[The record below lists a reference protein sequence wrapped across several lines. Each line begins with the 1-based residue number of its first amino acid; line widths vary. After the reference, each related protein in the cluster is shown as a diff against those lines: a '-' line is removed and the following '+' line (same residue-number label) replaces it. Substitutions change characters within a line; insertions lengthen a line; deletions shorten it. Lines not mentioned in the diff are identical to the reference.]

1 MKQSFYFPITAAF
14 FTIIA
19 FITLISACHKPVG
32 DISIPNLWLF
42 THLEK
47 IGSDPPAFPYITD
60 TLEIKVLFGP
70 IGLMDVQ
77 SFCNTGTGK
86 YDYQG
91 ASLSLTDLA
100 MTEIHCESFEP
111 LAWEAIFEYNLV
123 NAEYFLIEDKELII
137 LTAAVY
143 HLHFRLIE

>member
-1 MKQSFYFPITAAF
+1 MM
-14 FTIIA
+14 
-19 FITLISACHKPVG
+19 ISACNKEEG
-32 DISIPNLWLF
+32 EITIQNQWLF

-47 IGSDPPAFPYITD
+47 IGSDPPAFTYITD

-86 YDYQG
+86 YSYQG
-91 ASLSLTDLA
+91 ASLSIKDLA
-100 MTEIHCESFEP
+100 MTEIHCESYEP
-111 LAWEAIFEYNLV
+111 LDWEAIFEYNLV

-137 LTAAVY
+137 LTEANY
-143 HLHFRLIE
+143 HLHFKLIE